1 MAMLGL
7 RSDLP
12 IRRDTASRFV
22 LWLVMV
28 LVFMA
33 ALAVTVN
40 SYIGV
45 LLTDWDRSVS
55 GTLTVQ
61 IPVAATGDKALNA
74 AVAKVVDVLKRHPAV
89 ERAEALPRAKVME
102 LLKPWLGEGDAV
114 ADLPLPALI
123 DVEMRTQ
130 DADAIAA
137 VTASVKTAAPDAVI
151 DDHRVWLNRVM
162 GLAQGFSVVALTI
175 MVLVTGSL
183 GLTVIFATRASLA
196 EFAQVIEVL
205 HVVGAKDAY
214 IAGQFARRA
223 LVQGVLGGAAGLV
236 LYAPALAAV
245 GYLASRVDDEIL
257 PTATLPPSHW
267 LILLAL
273 PVFAGLI
280 AMLTAH
286 VTVRRVLAAK
296 V

>member
-1 MAMLGL
+1 MWGM

-12 IRRDTASRFV
+12 LRRDTASRFV

-45 LLTDWDRSVS
+45 LLHDWNRSVS

-61 IPVAATGDKALNA
+61 IPVMEHGDKATA
-74 AVAKVVDVLKRHPAV
+74 ASVAKVIDVLKRHPAV
-89 ERAEALPRAKVME
+89 AEATAVPRTKVME
-102 LLKPWLGEGDAV
+102 LLKPWLGEGEAV

-123 DVEMRTQ
+123 DVQMKA
-130 DADAIAA
+130 DGNDAIAA
-137 VTASVKTAAPDAVI
+137 VVGSVKTAAPQAVV

-162 GLAQGFSVVALTI
+162 GLAQGFGAVALAI
-175 MVLVTGSL
+175 MVLVTGAL
-183 GLTVIFATRASLA
+183 GLTIVFATRASLA

-205 HVVGAKDAY
+205 HVVGAKDGY
-214 IAGQFARRA
+214 VAGQFARRA
-223 LVQGVLGGAAGLV
+223 LVQAIVGGAAGLA
-236 LYAPALAAV
+236 LYAPALALVAW
-245 GYLASRVDDEIL
+245 LASRVDREVL
-257 PTATLPPSHW
+257 PAATLPPAHW
-267 LILLAL
+267 LTLLAL
-273 PVFAGLI
+273 PFAAGLL

-286 VTVRRVLAAK
+286 ITVRRSLAEK

>member
-1 MAMLGL
+1 MAMMGL

-12 IRRDTASRFV
+12 LRRDTASRIV

-33 ALAVTVN
+33 SLAVTVN

-45 LLTDWDRSVS
+45 LLHDWDRSVS

-61 IPVAATGDKALNA
+61 IPVADSGGKTVNI

-89 ERAEALPRAKVME
+89 ERAEAVPRAKVMD

-123 DVEMRTQ
+123 DVEMKTQ
-130 DADAIAA
+130 DSAAIAA
-137 VTASVKTAAPDAVI
+137 VTTSIKTAAPDAVI

-162 GLAQGFSVVALTI
+162 GLAKGFSAVALAI
-175 MVLVTGSL
+175 MALVTGSL
-183 GLTVIFATRASLA
+183 GLTIVFATRASLA

-223 LVQGVLGGAAGLV
+223 LMQGILGGAAGLA
-236 LYAPALAAV
+236 LYAPALALVA
-245 GYLASRVDDEIL
+245 YLASRVDQEIL
-257 PTATLPPSHW
+257 PTGTLPLAHW
-267 LILLAL
+267 LTLLAL
-273 PVFAGLI
+273 PFAAGLL

-286 VTVRRVLAAK
+286 VTVRRALSAK

>member
-1 MAMLGL
+1 MLGL

-45 LLTDWDRSVS
+45 LLNDWDRSVS

-61 IPVAATGDKALNA
+61 IPVTATGDKALNA
-74 AVAKVVDVLKRHPAV
+74 AVAKVTDVLKRHPAV
-89 ERAEALPRAKVME
+89 ERAEALPRTKVME

-162 GLAQGFSVVALTI
+162 GLAQGFSIVALTI

-183 GLTVIFATRASLA
+183 GLTIVFATRASLA

-214 IAGQFARRA
+214 VAGQFARRA

-236 LYAPALAAV
+236 LYAPALAV
-245 GYLASRVDDEIL
+245 IGYLASRVDPEIL
-257 PTATLPPSHW
+257 PAATLPPSHW

-273 PVFAGLI
+273 PVASGVL

-286 VTVRRVLAAK
+286 LTVRRVLAAK

>member
-74 AVAKVVDVLKRHPAV
+74 AVTKVTDVLKRHPAV

>member
-1 MAMLGL
+1 MFGI

-12 IRRDTASRFV
+12 LKRDTAGRFV

-33 ALAVTVN
+33 SLAVTVD

-45 LLTDWDRSVS
+45 LLSDWNRSVT

-61 IPVAATGDKALNA
+61 VPVMDLGEKGTAPTVGKIL
-74 AVAKVVDVLKRHPAV
+74 DVLKRHPAV
-89 ERAEALPRAKVME
+89 AKAEAVPRAKVIA
-102 LLKPWLGEGDAV
+102 LLKPWLGESDV
-114 ADLPLPALI
+114 IADLPLPALI
-123 DVEMRTQ
+123 DVELQT
-130 DADAIAA
+130 DGPEAVAA
-137 VTASVKTAAPDAVI
+137 VTASIKTAAPQAVV

-162 GLAQGFSVVALTI
+162 GLAQGFSVVAMTI
-175 MVLVTGSL
+175 MILVTGAL
-183 GLTVIFATRASLA
+183 GLTVVFATRASLA

-205 HVVGAKDAY
+205 HVVGAKDGY

-223 LVQGVLGGAAGLV
+223 LLQGMLGGAAGLA
-236 LYAPALAAV
+236 LYAPALALVAW
-245 GYLASRVDDEIL
+245 LASRVDPEIL
-257 PTATLPPSHW
+257 PNATLPAAHW
-267 LILLAL
+267 LTLAAL
-273 PVFAGLI
+273 PFAAGLL

-286 VTVRRVLAAK
+286 VTVRRALSAK

>member
-1 MAMLGL
+1 MAFLSL

-12 IRRDTASRFV
+12 LRRDTASRIV

-33 ALAVTVN
+33 SLAVTVN

-45 LLTDWDRSVS
+45 LLEDWDRSVS

-61 IPVAATGDKALNA
+61 IPVTDIGGKTANA

-89 ERAEALPRAKVME
+89 ERAEAVPRAKVME
-102 LLKPWLGEGDAV
+102 LLKPWLGEGEAV

-130 DADAIAA
+130 DTDAIAA
-137 VTASVKTAAPDAVI
+137 VSASIKTAAPDAVI

-162 GLAQGFSVVALTI
+162 GLAKGFSVVALAI
-175 MVLVTGSL
+175 MALVTGSL
-183 GLTVIFATRASLA
+183 GLTIIFATRASLA

-205 HVVGAKDAY
+205 HVVGAKDGY
-214 IAGQFARRA
+214 VAGQFARRA
-223 LVQGVLGGAAGLV
+223 LVQGVLGGAAGLA
-236 LYAPALAAV
+236 LYAPALALVA
-245 GYLASRVDDEIL
+245 YLASRVDEEIL
-257 PTATLPPSHW
+257 PAAHLPPAHW
-267 LILLAL
+267 LTLIAL
-273 PVFAGLI
+273 PFAAGLL

-286 VTVRRVLAAK
+286 ITVRRALSAK